1 MSWTKTHEAGIYRH
15 DKTGAYRVL
24 ATAKSPLD
32 GKMKQ
37 RRVTLDPG
45 ATMGEAITVREEVK
59 HEIRTEGSALTVES
73 RSITSFAAQWLA
85 RNVERGR
92 WKARTARSNVQNMR
106 EHILPVIGHIPVD
119 ELTRDDVRA
128 WVDYAES
135 AMMYQRKS
143 GAPLPVP
150 KRYAH
155 GSLRRWWALL
165 KHLVKD
171 MYLEGYV
178 DRRLVDWMQSEPGPR
193 AESLAPRREDRSL
206 TRAELRRLLDVGR
219 RELAADR
226 WAELVTLAT
235 TGMRAGELY
244 GLDWESVDFGARTIT
259 IRASHSQGEVG
270 TTKTDDVRV
279 APMVDAVAEAL
290 QEHRREML
298 RLGNPGLHDG
308 IVFPSSTGGRRD
320 APSLHRPLQK
330 IADLADIDVRV
341 GPQVL
346 RVTYIT
352 LSREA
357 GMDPAHIRAI
367 TGHATEEMHNHYTRP
382 TMEDLAAANERTWG

>member
-1 MSWTKTHEAGIYRH
+1 MSWTKTNEAGIYRH
-15 DKTGAYRVL
+15 STTGAYRVL

-37 RRVTLDPG
+37 RRVTLNAG

-59 HEIRTEGSALTVES
+59 AEIRNEGIAVTVAS
-73 RSITSFAAQWLA
+73 KSITLFASHWLA

-92 WKARTARSNVQNMR
+92 WKARTARSNIQNFR

-119 ELTRDDVRA
+119 ELTRDDVRR
-128 WVDYAES
+128 WVDYAEG
-135 AMMYQRKS
+135 ALIITRKS

-150 KRYAH
+150 KPYAH

-193 AESLAPRREDRSL
+193 AENMVLRREDRSL
-206 TRAELRRLLDVGR
+206 ARSELSRLLDVGR

-226 WAELVTLAT
+226 WAELITLAT

-244 GLDWESVDFGARTIT
+244 GLDWECVDFGARSIT
-259 IRASHSQGEVG
+259 IRASHSQGELD
-270 TTKTDDVRV
+270 TTKTDEVRV
-279 APMVDAVAEAL
+279 APMVDAVADAL
-290 QEHRREML
+290 QEHRRELL

-330 IADLADIDVRV
+330 IADLANIDVRV

-357 GMDPAHIRAI
+357 GMDPAHIKAI
-367 TGHATEEMHNHYTRP
+367 TGHATEEMHQHYTRP
-382 TMEDLAAANERTWG
+382 TMEDLVASNTKTWG